1 MALRAGD
8 RTAAAGA
15 LGIELDPDWPAPDI
29 LDVLPGTEPFGAWA
43 IVERETSTVVGD
55 IGFHGPPDADGVVE
69 IGYSIVPGRQRRGY
83 AIEGGA
89 ALIDWALA
97 QPGVRGIVAGSA
109 RGNAASIA
117 TLERLGFERTGE
129 ADGEIRWRLA

>member
-83 AIEGGA
+83 AIEAGA
-89 ALIDWALA
+89 ALIEWALG

-109 RGNAASIA
+109 ADNAASIA